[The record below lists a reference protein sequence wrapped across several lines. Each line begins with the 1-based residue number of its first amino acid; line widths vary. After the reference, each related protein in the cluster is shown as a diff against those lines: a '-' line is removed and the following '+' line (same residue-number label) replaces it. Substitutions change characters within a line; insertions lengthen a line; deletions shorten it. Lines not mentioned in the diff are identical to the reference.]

1 MTLNP
6 FAPKKSSPWTTLPVL
21 AATLALVVWTRHDA
35 LDTYWQQTRHSDLGL
50 TDLSDAPAWKNGV
63 QWLAGMND
71 KLGERQQ
78 QWDEIGSRM
87 TLAANIV
94 IDGPQMLDSLHP
106 QVNRPV
112 AQTNSANLPPSVAT
126 TAVADS
132 THLKSAG
139 PVLAYAPTTATAVQP
154 DATVLAERPP
164 LPPLTEDGRIVL
176 TPQDRVL
183 LVGDSMMQG
192 VAPHVARALQKAN
205 ISSLDLSKQSTGL
218 AYPSYF
224 DWPATV
230 QKTIPGSKITVM
242 VVFMGANDTW
252 DMVLSGHYEP
262 FGTGRWQTMYTSRID
277 SMVKF
282 AESQNVR
289 VIWLGAPNMGK
300 EKINAGV
307 KVLNQLY
314 KAETSDGVARYVSTR
329 ELLSANNPE
338 EYQKHITREDG
349 KVVTVRTDDGI
360 HFTRDGQVM
369 LSNLILQQFELPTVA
384 AAAPAAAPAK
394 VPGQAPATPSPAPVP
409 APAPTA
415 PTAAAD
421 LPTAG
426 KSS

>member
-6 FAPKKSSPWTTLPVL
+6 FAPKKSSPLTTLPVL
-21 AATLALVVWTRHDA
+21 AATLALVVWMRHDA
-35 LDTYWQQTRHSDLGL
+35 LDTYWQQTRHSELGL
-50 TDLSDAPAWKNGV
+50 TDLSQAPVWAKGV
-63 QWLAGMND
+63 QWAADLN
-71 KLGERQQ
+71 KSLGEHQQ

-94 IDGPQMLDSLHP
+94 IDGPQAVDRLHP
-106 QVNRPV
+106 QAARVV
-112 AQTNSANLPPSVAT
+112 VQTNAGAMLPSTSA
-126 TAVADS
+126 DG

-139 PVLAYAPTTATAVQP
+139 PVLAYAPATATAAIP
-154 DATVLAERPP
+154 DPSVLAERPP
-164 LPPLTEDGRIVL
+164 LPPLAENGRIVL
-176 TPQDRVL
+176 TPQDKVL

-205 ISSLDLSKQSTGL
+205 IASLDLSKQSTGL

-230 QKTIPGSKITVM
+230 QRTIPGSKITVM

-252 DMVLSGHYEP
+252 DMVLGGHYEP
-262 FGTGRWQTMYTSRID
+262 FGTTRWQTMYTSRID

-300 EKINAGV
+300 EKINSGV

-369 LSNLILQQFELPTVA
+369 LSNLIMQQFELPTVA
-384 AAAPAAAPAK
+384 VVPEAAPA
-394 VPGQAPATPSPAPVP
+394 QAPNQAPTSAPNPAPVP
-409 APAPTA
+409 TPPAPTA
-415 PTAAAD
+415 ATAAI
-421 LPTAG
+421 LTTA

>member
-6 FAPKKSSPWTTLPVL
+6 FAPKKSSPVTTLPVL
-21 AATLALVVWTRHDA
+21 AATLALVVWMRHDA
-35 LDTYWQQTRHSDLGL
+35 LDTYWQQTRHSELGL
-50 TDLSDAPAWKNGV
+50 SDLSTAPAWAKGV
-63 QWLAGMND
+63 QWSTDLNQS
-71 KLGERQQ
+71 LGEHQQ
-78 QWDEIGSRM
+78 QWDEIGNRM

-94 IDGPQMLDSLHP
+94 IDGPQAMERQHP
-106 QVNRPV
+106 QAGRAM
-112 AQTNSANLPPSVAT
+112 AQSSASAMPQSA
-126 TAVADS
+126 ADG
-132 THLKSAG
+132 TRLKSTG
-139 PVLAYAPTTATAVQP
+139 PMLAYVPSPATAAMP

-164 LPPLTEDGRIVL
+164 LPPLAENGRIVL
-176 TPQDRVL
+176 TPQDKVL

-252 DMVLSGHYEP
+252 DMVLGGHYER
-262 FGTGRWQTMYTSRID
+262 FGTERWQTMYTSRID

-338 EYQKHITREDG
+338 EYEKHITREDG

-369 LSNLILQQFELPTVA
+369 LSNLILQQFELPVVAVAPTVTPAQAPNQMPVPTPTPVA
-384 AAAPAAAPAK
+384 A
-394 VPGQAPATPSPAPVP
+394 P
-409 APAPTA
+409 APAPATV
-415 PTAAAD
+415 PTAVSTVAPA
-421 LPTAG
+421 TA
-426 KSS
+426 KPS

>member
-6 FAPKKSSPWTTLPVL
+6 FAPKKSSPVTTLPVL
-21 AATLALVVWTRHDA
+21 AATLALVVWMRHDA
-35 LDTYWQQTRHSDLGL
+35 LDTYWQQTRHSALGL
-50 TDLSDAPAWKNGV
+50 SDLSEAPAWAKGV
-63 QWLAGMND
+63 QWTDELN
-71 KLGERQQ
+71 KNLGDQQ
-78 QWDEIGSRM
+78 KQWDEIGSRM

-94 IDGPQMLDSLHP
+94 IDGPQALDRLHP
-106 QVNRPV
+106 QAGRIV
-112 AQTNSANLPPSVAT
+112 AQAAT
-126 TAVADS
+126 STTRPATADG
-132 THLKSAG
+132 TRLKPAG
-139 PVLAYAPTTATAVQP
+139 PVLAYVPTTANNAATMP
-154 DATVLAERPP
+154 DANAFIGERPP
-164 LPPLTEDGRIVL
+164 LPPLAEDGRIVL
-176 TPQDRVL
+176 TPQDKVL

-230 QKTIPGSKITVM
+230 QKTLPGSNITVM

-252 DMVLSGHYEP
+252 DMVLGGHYER
-262 FGTGRWQTMYTSRID
+262 FGTDRWQTMYTSRID

-314 KAETSDGVARYVSTR
+314 KSETSDGVARYVSTR

-338 EYQKHITREDG
+338 EYEKHITREDG

-369 LSNLILQQFELPTVA
+369 LSNLIMQQFAIPAAQATTPAVA
-384 AAAPAAAPAK
+384 PASPPAPAAI
-394 VPGQAPATPSPAPVP
+394 
-409 APAPTA
+409 PTA
-415 PTAAAD
+415 ISTTA
-421 LPTAG
+421 PTAG

>member
-1 MTLNP
+1 
-6 FAPKKSSPWTTLPVL
+6 
-21 AATLALVVWTRHDA
+21 
-35 LDTYWQQTRHSDLGL
+35 
-50 TDLSDAPAWKNGV
+50 
-63 QWLAGMND
+63 
-71 KLGERQQ
+71 
-78 QWDEIGSRM
+78 
-87 TLAANIV
+87 
-94 IDGPQMLDSLHP
+94 
-106 QVNRPV
+106 
-112 AQTNSANLPPSVAT
+112 
-126 TAVADS
+126 
-132 THLKSAG
+132 
-139 PVLAYAPTTATAVQP
+139 
-154 DATVLAERPP
+154 
-164 LPPLTEDGRIVL
+164 
-176 TPQDRVL
+176 
-183 LVGDSMMQG
+183 
-192 VAPHVARALQKAN
+192 
-205 ISSLDLSKQSTGL
+205 
-218 AYPSYF
+218 
-224 DWPATV
+224 
-230 QKTIPGSKITVM
+230 
-242 VVFMGANDTW
+242 
-252 DMVLSGHYEP
+252 
-262 FGTGRWQTMYTSRID
+262 
-277 SMVKF
+277 MVKF